1 MLNYLYPASM
11 VTLSDHSPSSALP
24 RSSPKPMDATGHPM
38 ASSSEIAFYQVVS
51 SVYLWGHLRAVIIR
65 EKTLIYLHPEFQ
77 TGTVTTQ
84 TLNTPLIAHSLN
96 VQYLNFLYSCANVS
110 SYRYINPTCSYIFT
124 IKSHVLMTNSP
135 VVHG

>member
-1 MLNYLYPASM
+1 MLNYLCPASM

-65 EKTLIYLHPEFQ
+65 EKNTYISAPRISNGHCDNTHPEY
-77 TGTVTTQ
+77 T
-84 TLNTPLIAHSLN
+84 
-96 VQYLNFLYSCANVS
+96 
-110 SYRYINPTCSYIFT
+110 INCP
-124 IKSHVLMTNSP
+124 
-135 VVHG
+135 